1 MDFNHFLSSYL
12 PDPSYGGRKMYQDMV
27 DQAVLAD
34 KLGYKGVSIPEHHL
48 VNILLVP
55 SPLQLAV
62 RIASLTRNVELVTS
76 ICVLPLHDM
85 RMFAGEIIQAQA
97 LCDGR
102 LVVGVGRGA
111 FAYELGRLDRDIST
125 SREIFDE
132 SLNVLEK
139 LLAEEDVSWS
149 GSHYNFDSLTVMPR
163 PEAKIPL
170 MLAVMAPG
178 GIEAVAGKGYRVQ
191 TTPLAAD
198 DSVLLEQVNA
208 FKRGREKALAGGK
221 DTGLSLQRS
230 IFLVRNAA
238 EKQRMLEKAA
248 DYYDR
253 FDNVFTGPG
262 EVHRGRI
269 EPLRKDRSMEDL
281 SRSLLICERA
291 EMIDRLGFYAES
303 GIDEIIM
310 SCGFGQTHQETL
322 DMMQYF
328 AEDVMGQFTRP
339 ATASVA

>member
-12 PDPSYGGRKMYQDMV
+12 PDPSYGGRKMYQNMI
-27 DQAVLAD
+27 DQAVHAD
-34 KLGYKGVSIPEHHL
+34 NLGYKGVSIPEHHL
-48 VNILLVP
+48 INILLVP
-55 SPLQLAV
+55 APLQLAV
-62 RIASLTRNVELVTS
+62 RIASLTKHVKLVTS

-85 RMFAGEIIQAQA
+85 RIFAGEIIQAQA
-97 LCDGR
+97 LCDDR

-111 FAYELGRLDRDIST
+111 FGYELGRLDRDISQ
-125 SREIFDE
+125 SREVFDE
-132 SLNVLEK
+132 SLQVLEK
-139 LLAEEDVSWS
+139 LLAEEEVSWN
-149 GSHYNFDSLTVMPR
+149 GTHYNFEPLTVMPR
-163 PEAKIPL
+163 PEGKIPL

-178 GIEAVAGKGYRVQ
+178 GIEAVAGKGYLVQ

-198 DSVLLEQVNA
+198 DAVLLDQVNA
-208 FKRGREKALAGGK
+208 FKRGEEKARAAGK
-221 DTGLSLQRS
+221 ETSLSLQRS

-262 EVHRGRI
+262 IVQNGQI
-269 EPLRKDRSMEDL
+269 EPIRKNRSMEDL
-281 SRSLLICERA
+281 SRSLLICERD
-291 EMIDRLGFYAES
+291 EMIDRLGFYAET

-328 AEDVMGQFTRP
+328 AEDVMRHFSQP
-339 ATASVA
+339 IATSVA